1 MDIALSPKTKLFI
14 FVLFI
19 GFVLSFLF
27 YLMDIPIGW
36 GGRISVLVI
45 AFILYAL
52 LARIAE
58 KLGQKK
64 DF

>member
-1 MDIALSPKTKLFI
+1 
-14 FVLFI
+14 
-19 GFVLSFLF
+19 
-27 YLMDIPIGW
+27 MDIPIGW

-64 DF
+64 IFNIQSDTLDF